1 MLLLIEKGRLKII
14 FQTTFDTKFCGNM
27 TQVTFAADCITAWF
41 GIIQQQQKNVCGVA
55 THAAGMD
62 AGYGL
67 LSCYFLF

>member
-1 MLLLIEKGRLKII
+1 
-14 FQTTFDTKFCGNM
+14 M

-41 GIIQQQQKNVCGVA
+41 GIIQQQQKNACVRTAHTLPLNLKVCVARSGRVCGVA